1 MKTSLLTLAVALA
14 VAATSFA
21 GPIHKENVAAD
32 AKWLLHL
39 DVDNLLQTGIGK
51 YFAESI
57 LDKELGKA
65 KRDIQQQFGVE
76 FDWRQI
82 QSITAYGTQIKPKG
96 DPGGVLLIEGYDF
109 AAALDAVI
117 DRLQAAL
124 AGADQPLKKVA
135 EGKGAFYSLKDEV
148 FGVALPGNLFLVS
161 KSKDEVQKARDV
173 VTGAAPSFK
182 GSKDAARLPDPAKA
196 GFLFGLINS
205 LDSAP
210 LPPQAKGLKNV
221 EGAQVVMGEQ
231 AENVFVKLA
240 LNAKDAE
247 SATQM
252 QQALQGLLALVTIT
266 QPDNKSAQKLVQAA
280 KVTGA
285 EKVVTVKLDLPASD
299 VIDLVKEGQAKKASQ
314 GEQPRKARRAK
325 KPAAE

>member
-1 MKTSLLTLAVALA
+1 MKTFILTLAATLA
-14 VAATSFA
+14 VTATSFA
-21 GPIHKENVAAD
+21 GPIHKENIAAD
-32 AKWLLHL
+32 AKWMLHL

-65 KRDIQQQFGVE
+65 KRDIQQQFGIE

-82 QSITAYGTQIKPKG
+82 QSITAYGTQFKPKG
-96 DPGGVLLIEGYDF
+96 DPGGVLLIEGFDF
-109 AAALDAVI
+109 AKALDSVI

-135 EGKGAFYSLKDEV
+135 EGQETFYSLRDEV
-148 FGVALPGNLFLVS
+148 FGLALPGNLFLVS

-173 VTGAAPSFK
+173 VTGTAPSLK
-182 GSKDAARLPDPAKA
+182 ASKDAARLPEPAKA
-196 GFLFGLINS
+196 GFLVGLINS
-205 LDSAP
+205 FDSAP

-240 LNAKDAE
+240 VSAKDAE
-247 SATQM
+247 SATQL
-252 QQALQGLLALVTIT
+252 QQALQGVIALVTLT

-285 EKVVTVKLDLPASD
+285 ENVVTVKLDLPSSD

-314 GEQPRKARRAK
+314 GDQPRKARRAK
-325 KPAAE
+325 KTAAE